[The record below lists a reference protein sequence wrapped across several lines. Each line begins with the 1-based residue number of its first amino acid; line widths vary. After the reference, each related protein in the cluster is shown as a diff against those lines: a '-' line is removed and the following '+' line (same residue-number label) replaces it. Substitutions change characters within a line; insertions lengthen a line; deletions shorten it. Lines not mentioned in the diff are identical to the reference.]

1 MRLNALRIRAFPFS
15 EVVDDFIA
23 RHEKVFVVEQNRDA
37 QLRTLLMAENDVPPQ
52 KMIPVLNYDGMPIT
66 AQQILR
72 KIRGYLHPATVTPIR
87 KSV

>member
-1 MRLNALRIRAFPFS
+1 MLNALRLRAFPFS
-15 EVVDDFIA
+15 KVVDDFIA
-23 RHEKVFVVEQNRDA
+23 KHDKVFVVEQNRDA

-52 KMIPVLNYDGMPIT
+52 KMISVLNYDGMPIT

-72 KIRGYLHPATVTPIR
+72 KIRGHLHPASVTPIR